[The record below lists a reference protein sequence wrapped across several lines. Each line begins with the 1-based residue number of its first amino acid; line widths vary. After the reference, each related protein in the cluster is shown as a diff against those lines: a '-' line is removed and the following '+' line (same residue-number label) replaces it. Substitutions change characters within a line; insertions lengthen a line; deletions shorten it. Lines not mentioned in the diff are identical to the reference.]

1 MCLHNCIVCLLLL
14 LVCCVCLLLFC
25 CHVHDVEQF
34 LFYTL
39 QLDMIKPRSLCHTV
53 AVLAGFGAPYERGGV
68 LTW

>member
-1 MCLHNCIVCLLLL
+1 M
-14 LVCCVCLLLFC
+14 
-25 CHVHDVEQF
+25 HDVEQF